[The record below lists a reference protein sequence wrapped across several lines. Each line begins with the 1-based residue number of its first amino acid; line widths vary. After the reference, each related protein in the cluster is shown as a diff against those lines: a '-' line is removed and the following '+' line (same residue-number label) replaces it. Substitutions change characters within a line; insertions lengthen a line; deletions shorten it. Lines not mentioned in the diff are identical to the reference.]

1 MHIADRVTQLPEYPF
16 VTISRTIAA
25 KRAEGI
31 DVISFG
37 IGDPDRETP
46 GFILDALD
54 KGTRNT
60 PNHRYPETEGLPE
73 FRKSV
78 TDWYERRFGI
88 ALNPETEAISVI
100 GAKEG
105 IGHAALAFLN
115 PGDIAIMPDPAYPV
129 YDVGTIFAGGVSYK
143 VPMHEE
149 AGWQLDLD
157 DIPTEVA
164 DKAKILWLNYPNNP
178 TGGIASIE
186 YFQKVVQYA
195 KAHDLIVL
203 HDNCYSEVTYDGYD
217 APSFLQADGA
227 MDIGMEFHSLS
238 KTFNMT
244 GWRVGAAVGNADLIE
259 ALRVIK
265 SNLDS
270 GVPQAVQEM
279 GIEAL
284 NNHGDWVIENNR
296 GYQDRR
302 DKVVEALRSI
312 GLAVI
317 TPQAGLYVWTR
328 VPEGY
333 SSEQFANALLEER
346 DIVVTP
352 GSSYGQAGEGYIRL
366 SLTLSDDRVAEGL
379 ARLQDWKIPPPPVN

>member
-25 KRAEGI
+25 KRAQGI

-60 PNHRYPETEGLPE
+60 PNHRYPESEGLPE

-88 ALNPETEAISVI
+88 ALNPETEAISLI

-115 PGDIAIMPDPAYPV
+115 PGDMAIMPDPAYPV

-149 AGWQLDLD
+149 AGWQLYLD

-186 YFQKVVQYA
+186 YFQKVVEYA

-203 HDNCYSEVTYDGYD
+203 HDNCYSEVTYDGYS

-244 GWRVGAAVGNADLIE
+244 GWRVGAAVGNADLVE

-279 GIEAL
+279 AIEAL
-284 NNHGDWVIENNR
+284 NNHGDWVVENNR

-302 DKVVEALRSI
+302 DKVVDALRSI

-317 TPQAGLYVWTR
+317 APQAGLYVWTR

-352 GSSYGQAGEGYIRL
+352 GSSYGEAGEGYIRL
-366 SLTLSDDRVAEGL
+366 SLTLADDRVAEGL
-379 ARLQDWKIPPPPVN
+379 SRLQDWKIPPPPAS

>member
-25 KRAEGI
+25 KRAQGI

-60 PNHRYPETEGLPE
+60 PNHRYPESEGLPE

-88 ALNPETEAISVI
+88 VLNPETEAISLI

-115 PGDIAIMPDPAYPV
+115 PGDMAIMPDPAYPV

-186 YFQKVVQYA
+186 YFQKIVEYA

-203 HDNCYSEVTYDGYD
+203 HDNCYSEVTYDDYN

-244 GWRVGAAVGNADLIE
+244 GWRVGAAVGNADLVE

-279 GIEAL
+279 AIEAL
-284 NNHGDWVIENNR
+284 NNHGDWVVENNR

-302 DKVVEALRSI
+302 DKVVDALRSI

-317 TPQAGLYVWTR
+317 APQAGLYVWTR

-352 GSSYGQAGEGYIRL
+352 GSSYGEAGEGYIRL
-366 SLTLSDDRVAEGL
+366 SLTLADDRVAEGL
-379 ARLQDWKIPPPPVN
+379 SRLQDWKIPPPPAS

>member
-25 KRAEGI
+25 KRAQGI

-60 PNHRYPETEGLPE
+60 PNHRYPESEGLPE

-88 ALNPETEAISVI
+88 VLNPETEAISLI

-115 PGDIAIMPDPAYPV
+115 PGDMAIMPDPAYPV

-149 AGWQLDLD
+149 AGWQLDLH

-186 YFQKVVQYA
+186 YFQKIVEYA

-203 HDNCYSEVTYDGYD
+203 HDNCYSEVTYDDYN

-244 GWRVGAAVGNADLIE
+244 GWRVGAAVGNADLVE

-279 GIEAL
+279 AIEAL
-284 NNHGDWVIENNR
+284 NNHGDWVVENNR

-302 DKVVEALRSI
+302 DKVVDALRSI

-317 TPQAGLYVWTR
+317 APQAGLYVWTR

-352 GSSYGQAGEGYIRL
+352 GSSYGEAGEGYIRL
-366 SLTLSDDRVAEGL
+366 SLTLNDDRVAEGL
-379 ARLQDWKIPPPPVN
+379 SRLQHWKIPPPPAS

>member
-25 KRAEGI
+25 KRAQGI

-60 PNHRYPETEGLPE
+60 PNHRYPESEGLPE

-88 ALNPETEAISVI
+88 VLNPETEAISLI

-115 PGDIAIMPDPAYPV
+115 PGDMAIMPDPAYPV

-186 YFQKVVQYA
+186 YFQKIVEYA

-203 HDNCYSEVTYDGYD
+203 HDNCYSEVTYDDYN

-244 GWRVGAAVGNADLIE
+244 GWRVGAAVGNADLVE

-279 GIEAL
+279 AIEAL
-284 NNHGDWVIENNR
+284 NNHGDWVVENNR

-302 DKVVEALRSI
+302 DKVVDALRSI

-317 TPQAGLYVWTR
+317 APQAGLYVWTR

-352 GSSYGQAGEGYIRL
+352 GSSYGEAGEGYIRL
-366 SLTLSDDRVAEGL
+366 SLTLNDDRVAEGL
-379 ARLQDWKIPPPPVN
+379 SRLQHWKIPPPPAS

>member
-1 MHIADRVTQLPEYPF
+1 
-16 VTISRTIAA
+16 
-25 KRAEGI
+25 
-31 DVISFG
+31 
-37 IGDPDRETP
+37 
-46 GFILDALD
+46 LD
-54 KGTRNT
+54 KGTRST
-60 PNHRYPETEGLPE
+60 PNHRYPESEGLPE

-78 TDWYERRFGI
+78 SDWYQRRFGI
-88 ALNPETEAISVI
+88 ALDPETEAISLI

-115 PGDIAIMPDPAYPV
+115 PGDMAIMPDPAYPV

-149 AGWQLDLD
+149 AGWQLYLD

-186 YFQKVVQYA
+186 YFQKVVEYA

-203 HDNCYSEVTYDGYD
+203 HDNCYSEVTYDGYS

-244 GWRVGAAVGNADLIE
+244 GWRVGAAVGNADLVE

-279 GIEAL
+279 AIEAL
-284 NNHGDWVIENNR
+284 NNHGDWVVENNR

-302 DKVVEALRSI
+302 DKVVDALRSI

-317 TPQAGLYVWTR
+317 APQAGLYVWTR

-352 GSSYGQAGEGYIRL
+352 GSSYGEAGEGYIRL
-366 SLTLSDDRVAEGL
+366 SLTLADDRVAEGL
-379 ARLQDWKIPPPPVN
+379 SRLQDWKIPPPSAS

>member
-16 VTISRTIAA
+16 VTISRMIAA
-25 KRAEGI
+25 KRAQGI

-54 KGTRNT
+54 RGARSAA
-60 PNHRYPETEGLPE
+60 NHRYPESEGLPE
-73 FRKSV
+73 FRKAV
-78 TDWYERRFGI
+78 TDWYERRFGV
-88 ALNPETEAISVI
+88 ALDPETEAISLI

-105 IGHAALAFLN
+105 IGHAGLAFLN
-115 PGDIAIMPDPAYPV
+115 PGDVAIMPDPAYPV

-149 AGWQLDLD
+149 SGWLVELD
-157 DIPTEVA
+157 DIPADVA
-164 DKAKILWLNYPNNP
+164 DKAKVLWLNYPNNP
-178 TGGIASIE
+178 TGGVASLE
-186 YFQKVVQYA
+186 YFRRVVEYA

-203 HDNCYSEVTYDGYD
+203 HDNCYSEVTYDGYV
-217 APSFLQADGA
+217 APSFLEAEGA
-227 MDIGMEFHSLS
+227 MDVGMEFHSLS

-244 GWRVGAAVGNADLIE
+244 GWRIGAAVGNAELVE

-279 GIEAL
+279 AIEAL
-284 NNHGDWVIENNR
+284 NNHGDWVVENNV
-296 GYQDRR
+296 GYQRRR
-302 DKVVEALRSI
+302 DRVVEALRSI
-312 GLAVI
+312 GLAVVP
-317 TPQAGLYVWTR
+317 PQAGLYVWTR

-333 SSEQFANALLEER
+333 TSEGFANTLLEER

-352 GSSYGQAGEGYIRL
+352 GGSYGQHGEGYIRL
-366 SLTLSDDRVAEGL
+366 SLTLSDDRVDEGL
-379 ARLQDWKIPPPPVN
+379 SRLREWKIPPPPVS

>member
-25 KRAEGI
+25 KRAQGI

-54 KGTRNT
+54 KGTRTT
-60 PNHRYPETEGLPE
+60 PNHRYPESEGLPE

-88 ALNPETEAISVI
+88 ALDPETEAISLI

-115 PGDIAIMPDPAYPV
+115 PGDMAIMPDPAYPV

-149 AGWQLDLD
+149 AGWQLDLE
-157 DIPTEVA
+157 DIPTDVA

-186 YFQKVVQYA
+186 YFQQVVEYA

-203 HDNCYSEVTYDGYD
+203 HDNCYSEVTYDDYS

-244 GWRVGAAVGNADLIE
+244 GWRVGAAVGNADLVE

-279 GIEAL
+279 AMEAL
-284 NNHGDWVIENNR
+284 NNHGDWVVENNR

-302 DKVVEALRSI
+302 DKVVDALRSI

-317 TPQAGLYVWTR
+317 APQAGLYVWTR

-352 GSSYGQAGEGYIRL
+352 GSSYGEAGEGYIRL
-366 SLTLSDDRVAEGL
+366 SLTLADDRVDEGL
-379 ARLQDWKIPPPPVN
+379 SRLQNWKIPPPPAS

>member
-1 MHIADRVTQLPEYPF
+1 MHIADRVNQLPEYPF

-25 KRAEGI
+25 KRAQGI

-54 KGTRNT
+54 KGTRNA
-60 PNHRYPETEGLPE
+60 PNHRYPESEGLPE

-78 TDWYERRFGI
+78 TDWYERRFGVK
-88 ALNPETEAISVI
+88 LDPETEAISLI

-115 PGDIAIMPDPAYPV
+115 PGDVAIMPDPAYPV

-149 AGWQLDLD
+149 AGWLVDLD
-157 DIPTEVA
+157 DIPSDVA
-164 DKAKILWLNYPNNP
+164 RDAKVLWLNYPNNP
-178 TGGIASIE
+178 TGGVAPLDYFNAVVE
-186 YFQKVVQYA
+186 YA
-195 KAHDLIVL
+195 RANNLIVL
-203 HDNCYSEVTYDGYD
+203 HDNCYSEVVYDGYE
-217 APSFLQADGA
+217 AASFLQADGA
-227 MDIGMEFHSLS
+227 MDVGMEFHSLS

-244 GWRVGAAVGNADLIE
+244 GWRVGAAVGNADLVE

-279 GIEAL
+279 AIEAL
-284 NNHGDWVIENNR
+284 DNHGDWVIENNR

-302 DKVVEALRSI
+302 DRVVEALRSI

-317 TPQAGLYVWTR
+317 APQAGLYVWTR
-328 VPEGY
+328 VPDGYTSEG
-333 SSEQFANALLEER
+333 FANALLEER

-352 GSSYGQAGEGYIRL
+352 GSSYGESGEGYIRL
-366 SLTLSDDRVAEGL
+366 SLTLSDDRVEEGL
-379 ARLQDWKIPPPPVN
+379 SRLQDWKIPPPPTR

>member
-1 MHIADRVTQLPEYPF
+1 MHIADRVNQLPEYPF

-25 KRAEGI
+25 KKAQGI

-54 KGTRNT
+54 KGTRNA
-60 PNHRYPETEGLPE
+60 PNHRYPESEGLPE

-78 TDWYERRFGI
+78 TDWYERRFGVK
-88 ALNPETEAISVI
+88 LDPETEAISLI

-115 PGDIAIMPDPAYPV
+115 PGDVAIMPDPAYPV

-149 AGWQLDLD
+149 AGWLVDLD
-157 DIPTEVA
+157 DIPSDVA
-164 DKAKILWLNYPNNP
+164 RNARIFWLNYPNNP
-178 TGGIASIE
+178 TGGVAPLE
-186 YFQKVVQYA
+186 YFNRVVEYA
-195 KAHDLIVL
+195 KSNDLIVL
-203 HDNCYSEVTYDGYD
+203 HDNCYSEIVYDGYE
-217 APSFLQADGA
+217 AASFLQADGA
-227 MDIGMEFHSLS
+227 MDVGMEFHSLS

-244 GWRVGAAVGNADLIE
+244 GWRVGAAVGNADLVE

-279 GIEAL
+279 AIEAL
-284 NNHGDWVIENNR
+284 DNHGDWVIENNR

-302 DKVVEALRSI
+302 DRVVDALRSI

-317 TPQAGLYVWTR
+317 APQAGLYVWTR

-333 SSEQFANALLEER
+333 TSEGFANALLEER

-352 GSSYGQAGEGYIRL
+352 GSSYGESGEGYIRL
-366 SLTLSDDRVAEGL
+366 SLTLGDDRVDEGL
-379 ARLQDWKIPPPPVN
+379 SRLRDWKIPPPPAR